1 MRNQIQH
8 VEKQKVRI
16 ESDYKSKYEGI
27 MTEKLQELRDIYDE
41 ENEKLTNDVQNLYL
55 AKVGN
60 CYCYIEDLTFLL
72 GTMNYRVGMAL
83 LRFNLYR
90 ISLLIIL

>member
-1 MRNQIQH
+1 MIKYVTLFQELQEMRNQIQH

-41 ENEKLTNDVQNLYL
+41 ENEKLTNDVQSLYL
-55 AKVGN
+55 AKVRG
-60 CYCYIEDLTFLL
+60 LQVLLLLFLW
-72 GTMNYRVGMAL
+72 
-83 LRFNLYR
+83 
-90 ISLLIIL
+90 IP

>member
-8 VEKQKVRI
+8 VEKQKVKI
-16 ESDYKSKYEGI
+16 ESDYKSRYEGI

-55 AKVGN
+55 AKVGIC
-60 CYCYIEDLTFLL
+60 CYLYFCSIISGFPSFLSCN
-72 GTMNYRVGMAL
+72 T
-83 LRFNLYR
+83 
-90 ISLLIIL
+90 LILS

>member
-1 MRNQIQH
+1 MKNQIQH

-41 ENEKLTNDVQNLYL
+41 ENEKLTNDVQKLYFQ
-55 AKVGN
+55 KV
-60 CYCYIEDLTFLL
+60 
-72 GTMNYRVGMAL
+72 
-83 LRFNLYR
+83 
-90 ISLLIIL
+90 SLLVISWIVNNPYDVQM

>member
-1 MRNQIQH
+1 VLCDFQELQEMRNQIQH

-41 ENEKLTNDVQNLYL
+41 ENEKLTHDVQNLYL
-55 AKVGN
+55 SKVWN
-60 CYCYIEDLTFLL
+60 C
-72 GTMNYRVGMAL
+72 
-83 LRFNLYR
+83 
-90 ISLLIIL
+90 

>member
-1 MRNQIQH
+1 MLCDFQELQEMRNQIQH

-55 AKVGN
+55 SKVWN
-60 CYCYIEDLTFLL
+60 C
-72 GTMNYRVGMAL
+72 
-83 LRFNLYR
+83 
-90 ISLLIIL
+90 

>member
-1 MRNQIQH
+1 VLCDFQELQEMRNQIQH

-55 AKVGN
+55 SKVWN
-60 CYCYIEDLTFLL
+60 C
-72 GTMNYRVGMAL
+72 
-83 LRFNLYR
+83 
-90 ISLLIIL
+90 